1 MGETSLVAAVDEHGS
16 TLEIW
21 VRPGASRST
30 VGGEHAGAL
39 AVAVTAK
46 AVDGAATDAALA
58 AVAGAL
64 GVSRRQVWLLRGA
77 TGRRKLLGV
86 ELSREDLDRRLADLL
101 APPSAAGKPSSS
113 PRG

>member
-1 MGETSLVAAVDEHGS
+1 MGKTRAVAAVDDRES

-21 VRPGASRST
+21 VRPGSSRAS

-39 AVAVTAK
+39 AVSVTAK
-46 AVDGAATDAALA
+46 TVEGAATDAALA
-58 AVAGAL
+58 AVARAL

-86 ELSREDLDRRLADLL
+86 DLSREDLDRRLGDLL
-101 APPSAAGKPSSS
+101 APPSAPRRSSS
-113 PRG
+113 

>member
-1 MGETSLVAAVDEHGS
+1 MGDTAVVAAVGEVGS

-21 VRPGASRST
+21 VRPGSSRSR
-30 VGGEHAGAL
+30 VAGEHAGAL
-39 AVAVTAK
+39 AVSVTAK

-58 AVAGAL
+58 AVAAAL

-86 ELSREDLDRRLADLL
+86 GLPRAELDRRLVDLL
-101 APPSAAGKPSSS
+101 APPPASQEPAP
-113 PRG
+113 